1 VSDHD
6 DPQALSK
13 IAEQAGFNLSDV
25 AFVSGLDEST
35 ISRLWTDPGWLD
47 RITGGSLQKLIASVP
62 GVADYVTAHSLA
74 VRRARLIRELAD
86 EGLIVNEVS
95 LKACT
100 RDGVPE
106 PFIGNAL
113 EAALHTMRGDAPKM
127 VSYLARFWGRDQDRV
142 LERLYTK
149 QKAKAMLENPEALL
163 TASTELAPK
172 LVRKA
177 YSFHSILAHA
187 ALAHHVGRATGRA
200 EPVFSPQT
208 DDRRGAFTHR
218 SSVMGLLIEQNDCD
232 LAEKYEQMVA
242 DSPVLTVIEDWSF
255 PTYMRDARPNSDFAL
270 PSSILLRNTADE
282 VIREVNEY
290 SDAYVHYL
298 LSTYLPLA
306 LKRDPTFGLSIRR
319 VASAIGHRFEVTS
332 DRDVRKV
339 CEKTLRDLNGELSD

>member
-1 VSDHD
+1 MRTLDGPHS
-6 DPQALSK
+6 LSA

-25 AFVSGLDEST
+25 AFVSSLDEST
-35 ISRLWTDPGWLD
+35 ISRLWSDPGWLD
-47 RITGGSLQKLIASVP
+47 RVTGGSLQKLIASIP

-74 VRRARLIRELAD
+74 VRRVRLIRELAD
-86 EGLIVNEVS
+86 EGLLVS
-95 LKACT
+95 EASLTACT

-142 LERLYTK
+142 LERLYTQ
-149 QKAKAMLENPEALL
+149 QKAKGMLENPEALL
-163 TASTELAPK
+163 AASTEVAPK

-187 ALAHHVGRATGRA
+187 ALAHHVGRAIGRV

-208 DDRRGAFTHR
+208 DDRRGALTLR
-218 SSVMGLLIEQNDCD
+218 SSVMGLLIEQNNSD

-270 PSSILLRNTADE
+270 PSSILLRNTAGE

-306 LKRDPTFGLSIRR
+306 LKRDATFGLNLRGAA
-319 VASAIGHRFEVTS
+319 ASVRGSLEATS
-332 DRDVRKV
+332 DLALRKV
-339 CEKTLRDLNGELSD
+339 CERALHDLNGELSD

>member
-1 VSDHD
+1 VSGHD

-47 RITGGSLQKLIASVP
+47 RVTGGSLQKLIASVP
-62 GVADYVTAHSLA
+62 GVADYVTTHSLG
-74 VRRARLIRELAD
+74 VRRARLIRDLAN
-86 EGLIVNEVS
+86 EGLIVNEAS
-95 LKACT
+95 LTACT
-100 RDGVPE
+100 RDGIPE

-113 EAALHTMRGDAPKM
+113 EAALHTMRGDAAKM
-127 VSYLARFWGRDQDRV
+127 VSYLARFWGLDQDRV
-142 LERLYTK
+142 LERLYTQ
-149 QKAKAMLENPEALL
+149 QKAKGMLENPEALL
-163 TASTELAPK
+163 AASTEVAPK

-187 ALAHHVGRATGRA
+187 ALAHHVGRAMGRV

-208 DDRRGAFTHR
+208 DDRRDALTLR
-218 SSVMGLLIEQNDCD
+218 SSVMGLLIEQNDSD
-232 LAEKYEQMVA
+232 LAQKYEQMVT
-242 DSPVLTVIEDWSF
+242 DSPVLTAIEDWSF

-270 PSSILLRNTADE
+270 PSSILLRNTAGE

-298 LSTYLPLA
+298 LSTYLPRA
-306 LKRDPTFGLSIRR
+306 LKRDPTFGLNLQGVAAAIRR
-319 VASAIGHRFEVTS
+319 RLEATS
-332 DRDVRKV
+332 DPDVRKV
-339 CEKTLRDLNGELSD
+339 CERALRNLNGALSD